1 MSGATDTKESRLNFT
16 FLNGAFLFASLAA
29 LLPLL
34 IHLISRRRVATVDF
48 SSLRFLKELERKRI
62 RRVRLRQILLLIV
75 RSLII
80 LAAALALARPTLKG
94 TLAGGGGAHAR
105 TSVAIVI
112 DNSASMTRDRDG
124 GDLLSAALVAARD
137 IAGLL
142 DDGDQAFLVAAS
154 DPAHAVLGEGTF
166 SPDVLLEALNSME
179 AGDAATDY
187 SGALDLSLDLLNA
200 SRNLN
205 RELYVLGDLQRS
217 GWARPAAGSSFE
229 ATGVPDSEAEAQG
242 GEDGPR
248 AYLLPFDGP
257 TANQGLSSAV
267 VERKYGGTTGLYSV
281 SVRVSRHGG
290 RSREVLVRLFV
301 DGEQAGQAGIDVER
315 GGSAVARFAVTVDE
329 SEWHEGWIELPP
341 DAFTADNRHYFV
353 IPAARLTE
361 ILVVRPDLAQGLDD
375 ADYIERALDPT
386 TKSKKF
392 SVSMVP
398 LNALSRQ
405 ADDRFPVVI
414 LADVGRLDAA
424 AERWLRRH
432 VDDGGGVFIVFGNR
446 TDVRFWN
453 TGLLPGF
460 TGIEIRA
467 PVERAEGVRLA
478 PAQQGHPLLDGLV
491 FGERLIDD
499 VVVRRAFDVRAA
511 RVEEVLE
518 LPGIGPALVVN
529 RAVAGDAALD
539 PALPRG
545 EVAALMMGIDPSW
558 SDLPRSGFIVPLVHR
573 LVERLSRTNSRPAAA
588 MVGQDLIAGLG
599 NAPAERV
606 EVELPSGRTLTTELR
621 LAGASTAVV
630 ERVSGPGIYRF
641 HAGGRTVALGA
652 VNVDPRESDLA
663 PADRS
668 EIEEYLSPL
677 PHTFIEPGARLEE
690 EVLQARYGRELWRAF
705 LYVALVLLAVEMY
718 LARPRFA

>member
-1 MSGATDTKESRLNFT
+1 LNFT

-94 TLAGGGGAHAR
+94 TSAGGGGAHAR

-112 DNSASMTRDRDG
+112 DNSASMMRDGDG
-124 GDLLSAALVAARD
+124 GDLLATELAAARD

-187 SGALDLSLDLLNA
+187 AGALDLSLELLGA

-205 RELYVLGDLQRS
+205 RELYVLGDLQRT
-217 GWARPAAGSSFE
+217 GWVRPAAGSS
-229 ATGVPDSEAEAQG
+229 SEAAGTSGSEDG
-242 GEDGPR
+242 TRGVEDGPR

-257 TANQGLSSAV
+257 MANLGLTSAV
-267 VERKYGGTTGLYSV
+267 VERKYGGTVGLYSV
-281 SVRVSRHGG
+281 SVRVSSYDR
-290 RSREVLVRLFV
+290 RSREVLVRLFI
-301 DGEQAGQAGIDVER
+301 DGEQAGQAGIEVER

-329 SEWHEGWIELPP
+329 SEWHGGWIELPP
-341 DAFTADNRHYFV
+341 DALTADNRHHFV

-361 ILVVRPDLAQGLDD
+361 VLVVRPDLGPGLDD

-386 TKSKKF
+386 TESKRF
-392 SVSMVP
+392 SVSVVQ

-414 LADVGRLDAA
+414 LADVGRLDDD
-424 AERWLRRH
+424 AERWLMRH
-432 VDDGGGVFIVFGNR
+432 VNDGGGVFIVFGNR

-453 TGLLPGF
+453 AGRLPEL

-467 PVERAEGVRLA
+467 PIERAEGVRLA
-478 PAQQGHPLLDGLV
+478 PVLQGHPLLDGLV
-491 FGERLIDD
+491 FGERLVDD
-499 VVVRRAFDVRAA
+499 IVVRRAFDVRAA

-529 RAVAGDAALD
+529 RTVADDTALD
-539 PALPRG
+539 PALPKG
-545 EVAALMMGIDPSW
+545 EVAALTMGIDPSW
-558 SDLPRSGFIVPLVHR
+558 SDLPRSGFIVPLMHR
-573 LVERLSRTNSRPAAA
+573 LVERLSRTSSRPATAI
-588 MVGQDLIAGLG
+588 VGEDLVARLG
-599 NAPAERV
+599 DAQAERV
-606 EVELPSGRTLTTELR
+606 EVDLPSGRTLTTELR
-621 LAGASTAVV
+621 VTGVSTAVV
-630 ERVSGPGIYRF
+630 EHVSEPGIYRF

-677 PHTFIEPGARLEE
+677 PGTFIEPGARLEE
-690 EVLQARYGRELWRAF
+690 EVLQARYGRELWRAR
-705 LYVALVLLAVEMY
+705 LYVALALLVVEMY
-718 LARPRFA
+718 LARPRFG

>member
-1 MSGATDTKESRLNFT
+1 LNFI

-94 TLAGGGGAHAR
+94 TLAGGGSAHAR

-112 DNSASMTRDRDG
+112 DNSASMMRDGDG
-124 GDLLSAALVAARD
+124 GDLLSAALAAGRD

-154 DPAHAVLGEGTF
+154 DPAHAVLSEGTF
-166 SPDVLLEALNSME
+166 SPDVLLEALNSIE
-179 AGDAATDY
+179 TRDAATDY
-187 SGALDLSLDLLNA
+187 SGALDLSLDLLDA

-205 RELYVLGDLQRS
+205 RELYVLGDLQRT
-217 GWARPAAGSSFE
+217 GWVRPATGSSSDV
-229 ATGVPDSEAEAQG
+229 TGTPDSDTG
-242 GEDGPR
+242 DPGVEDGPR
-248 AYLLPFDGP
+248 AYLLPLGGP
-257 TANQGLSSAV
+257 TANLGLSSAV
-267 VERKYGGTTGLYSV
+267 VERKYGGTPGLYSV
-281 SVRVSRHGG
+281 SVRVSSYDR
-290 RSREVLVRLFV
+290 RSREVMVRLFV
-301 DGEQAGQAGIDVER
+301 DGEQAGQAGVDVEG

-329 SEWHEGWIELPP
+329 AEWHEGWIELPP
-341 DAFTADNRHYFV
+341 DALLADNRHYFV

-361 ILVVRPDLAQGLDD
+361 VLVARPDLTQGLDD

-386 TKSKKF
+386 TERKRF
-392 SVSMVP
+392 SVSVVP

-414 LADVGRLDAA
+414 LADVGRLDDD
-424 AERWLRRH
+424 AERWLRQH
-432 VDDGGGVFIVFGNR
+432 VDDGGGVFIIFGNR

-453 TGLLPGF
+453 AGLLPEL

-467 PVERAEGVRLA
+467 PIERAEGVRLA
-478 PAQQGHPLLDGLV
+478 PAVQGHPLLDGLV
-491 FGERLIDD
+491 FGERLVDD
-499 VVVRRAFDVRAA
+499 IVVRRAFDVRASG
-511 RVEEVLE
+511 VEEVLE

-529 RAVAGDAALD
+529 RAVADDAALD
-539 PALPRG
+539 PALTRG
-545 EVAALMMGIDPSW
+545 EVASLMIGIDPSW
-558 SDLPRSGFIVPLVHR
+558 SDLPRSGFIVPLMHR
-573 LVERLSRTNSRPAAA
+573 LVERLSRTSSRPAMA
-588 MVGQDLIAGLG
+588 MVGEDLVARLSD
-599 NAPAERV
+599 APAERV
-606 EVELPSGRTLTTELR
+606 EVDLPSGRTLTTELR
-621 LAGASTAVV
+621 PTGASTAVV
-630 ERVSGPGIYRF
+630 ERVREPGIYRF

-652 VNVDPRESDLA
+652 VNVDPRESNLA

-668 EIEEYLSPL
+668 EIEDYLSQL
-677 PHTFIEPGARLEE
+677 PNTFIESGALLEE

-705 LYVALVLLAVEMY
+705 LYVALALLAVEMY
-718 LARPRFA
+718 VARPRFG

>member
-1 MSGATDTKESRLNFT
+1 MNFT

-80 LAAALALARPTLKG
+80 LAAALALARPTLRG
-94 TLAGGGGAHAR
+94 TFAGGGGAHAR

-112 DNSASMTRDRDG
+112 DNSASMMRDGDG
-124 GDLLSAALVAARD
+124 GDLLAAGLVAARD

-166 SPDVLLEALNSME
+166 SPDVLLEALSSME

-187 SGALDLSLDLLNA
+187 SGALDLSLELLDA

-205 RELYVLGDLQRS
+205 RELYVLGDLQRT
-217 GWARPAAGSSFE
+217 GWVRPATGSSPDVAGTLDNE
-229 ATGVPDSEAEAQG
+229 AGTQGV
-242 GEDGPR
+242 EDGPR
-248 AYLLPFDGP
+248 AYLLSFDGP
-257 TANQGLSSAV
+257 TANLGLTTAV

-281 SVRVSRHGG
+281 SVRVSSYDR
-290 RSREVLVRLFV
+290 RSREVLVRLFI

-341 DAFTADNRHYFV
+341 DALTADNRHYFV

-386 TKSKKF
+386 TESKRF
-392 SVSMVP
+392 SVSVVQ

-414 LADVGRLDAA
+414 LADVGRLDDD
-424 AERWLRRH
+424 AERWLMRH
-432 VDDGGGVFIVFGNR
+432 VNDGGGVFIVFGNR

-453 TGLLPGF
+453 AGRLPEL

-467 PVERAEGVRLA
+467 PIERAEGVRLA
-478 PAQQGHPLLDGLV
+478 PALQGHPLLDGLV

-499 VVVRRAFDVRAA
+499 IAVRRAFDVRAA

-529 RAVAGDAALD
+529 RTVVDDAALD
-539 PALPRG
+539 PALPKG
-545 EVAALMMGIDPSW
+545 EVAALTMGIDPSW
-558 SDLPRSGFIVPLVHR
+558 SDLPRSGFIVPLIHR
-573 LVERLSRTNSRPAAA
+573 LVERLSRTSSRPATAI
-588 MVGQDLIAGLG
+588 VGEDLVVRLG
-599 NAPAERV
+599 DAPTERV
-606 EVELPSGRTLTTELR
+606 EVDLPSGRTLTTELR
-621 LAGASTAVV
+621 ATGVSAAVV
-630 ERVSGPGIYRF
+630 ERVSEPGIYRF

-652 VNVDPRESDLA
+652 VNVNPLESDLA
-663 PADRS
+663 PADRT

-677 PHTFIEPGARLEE
+677 PRTFIEPGARLEE

-705 LYVALVLLAVEMY
+705 LYVALALLAVEMF
-718 LARPRFA
+718 LARPRFG

>member
-1 MSGATDTKESRLNFT
+1 MSRATETRESRLNFT

-94 TLAGGGGAHAR
+94 TLARGGGAHAK

-112 DNSASMTRDRDG
+112 DNSASMTRAGDG
-124 GDLLSAALVAARD
+124 GDLLSASLAAARD

-142 DDGDQAFLVAAS
+142 DDGDQAFLVTAS

-166 SPDVLLEALNSME
+166 SPDVLLEALNSVE

-187 SGALDLSLDLLNA
+187 SGALDLSLDLLDA

-205 RELYVLGDLQRS
+205 RELYVLGDLQRT
-217 GWARPAAGSSFE
+217 GWVRPAAGSSSE
-229 ATGVPDSEAEAQG
+229 TAGTPDSEAGAHG

-248 AYLLPFDGP
+248 AYLLPFDGH
-257 TANQGLSSAV
+257 TANLGLSSAV
-267 VERKYGGTTGLYSV
+267 VERKYGGTTGLYFV
-281 SVRVSRHGG
+281 SVRVSSHDR
-290 RSREVLVRLFV
+290 RSREVLVKLFV
-301 DGEQAGQAGIDVER
+301 DGEQAGQAGIDIEG

-341 DAFTADNRHYFV
+341 DALMADNRHYFV
-353 IPAARLTE
+353 IPGARLTE
-361 ILVVRPDLAQGLDD
+361 VLVVRPDLAQGLDD

-386 TKSKKF
+386 IESKRF

-398 LNALSRQ
+398 LNAMSRQ

-414 LADVGRLDAA
+414 LADVGMLDAA
-424 AERWLRRH
+424 AERWLRLH
-432 VDDGGGVFIVFGNR
+432 VDGGGGVFIAFGNR

-453 TGLLPGF
+453 AGLLPEL

-467 PVERAEGVRLA
+467 PIERAEGVRLA

-491 FGERLIDD
+491 FGERLIDEI
-499 VVVRRAFDVRAA
+499 VVRRAFDVRAA
-511 RVEEVLE
+511 SVEEILE

-529 RAVAGDAALD
+529 RTVADDTALA

-545 EVAALMMGIDPSW
+545 EVAVLMMGIDPSW
-558 SDLPRSGFIVPLVHR
+558 SDLPRSGFVVPLIHR
-573 LVERLSRTNSRPAAA
+573 LVERLSRTSSRPASAV
-588 MVGQDLIAGLG
+588 VGEDLVVRLG
-599 NAPAERV
+599 DAPAERV
-606 EVELPSGRTLTTELR
+606 EVDLPSGRTLPTELG
-621 LAGASTAVV
+621 LAGAATAVV
-630 ERVSGPGIYRF
+630 ERVSEPGTYRF
-641 HAGGRTVALGA
+641 HASGRTVALGA

-663 PADRS
+663 PAGRS
-668 EIEEYLSPL
+668 KIEDYLSPL
-677 PHTFIEPGARLEE
+677 PLTFIEPGAQLEE

-705 LYVALVLLAVEMY
+705 LYVALALLAVEMY
-718 LARPRFA
+718 LARPRIG

>member
-1 MSGATDTKESRLNFT
+1 MSEATDTKESRLNFT

-34 IHLISRRRVATVDF
+34 IHLISRRRVATIDF

-105 TSVAIVI
+105 TSVTIVI
-112 DNSASMTRDRDG
+112 DNSASMKRDGDG
-124 GDLLSAALVAARD
+124 GDLLSAALAAARD

-179 AGDAATDY
+179 AGYAATDY
-187 SGALDLSLDLLNA
+187 SGALDLSLDLLGA

-205 RELYVLGDLQRS
+205 RELYVLGDLQRT
-217 GWARPAAGSSFE
+217 GWVRPAVRNSSEAAG
-229 ATGVPDSEAEAQG
+229 APDSEAEAQR
-242 GEDGPR
+242 GEDGAR

-257 TANQGLSSAV
+257 TGNLGLGSAI

-281 SVRVSRHGG
+281 SVRVSSHAG

-386 TKSKKF
+386 TESKRF

-398 LNALSRQ
+398 LNTLSRQ
-405 ADDRFPVVI
+405 AGDRFPVVI

-432 VDDGGGVFIVFGNR
+432 VDGGGGVFIVFGNR

-453 TGLLPGF
+453 AGLLPGL

-467 PVERAEGVRLA
+467 PIERAEGVRLA
-478 PAQQGHPLLDGLV
+478 PALQGHPLLEGLV

-499 VVVRRAFDVRAA
+499 IVVRRAFDVRAA
-511 RVEEVLE
+511 GVEEVLE

-529 RAVAGDAALD
+529 RTVADDAALD
-539 PALPRG
+539 PAAPRG

-558 SDLPRSGFIVPLVHR
+558 SDLPRSGFIVPLMHR
-573 LVERLSRTNSRPAAA
+573 LVERLSRTNSRPVAA
-588 MVGQDLIAGLG
+588 MVGEDLVAGLG
-599 NAPAERV
+599 DAPAERV

-621 LAGASTAVV
+621 LTGASTAVV
-630 ERVSGPGIYRF
+630 ERVGEPGIYRF

-652 VNVDPRESDLA
+652 VNVDPRESDLE
-663 PADRS
+663 PADWT

-677 PHTFIEPGARLEE
+677 PCTFIEPDARLEE

-705 LYVALVLLAVEMY
+705 LYVALALLGVEMY
-718 LARPRFA
+718 LARPRFG